1 MAWNDRVVADADRVT
16 RSTGASGQRSG
27 SAAQGQPG
35 VLRRPPPLQPGDAVA
50 VIAPSG
56 PVDAH
61 RLRLG
66 GKTLE
71 GFGLTVT
78 FGDHVL
84 DRAGTYLAGTDAAR
98 AGDFERAWC
107 DQSISAVL
115 CARGGYGAMRILDL
129 VDWDRLAG
137 EPPKLFVGASDI
149 TALHEAIVARLGV
162 ATLFGPMVATM
173 SVALGDEWTLGAYK
187 SALLGDWSGLTVPAD
202 GRSVLRPGT
211 ARGITMGGNL
221 SLLAATLG
229 SATSRPAA
237 GAIVLLEDV
246 TEQPYRI
253 DRLLTQLLRSGW
265 FDGVVG
271 VGLGT
276 WADCGDQSEVDDVLR
291 DRLGPLGVPVLG
303 GLPFGHAERQASIPL
318 GVDAVLDTK
327 AGVLRI
333 R

>member
-1 MAWNDRVVADADRVT
+1 
-16 RSTGASGQRSG
+16 
-27 SAAQGQPG
+27 
-35 VLRRPPPLQPGDAVA
+35 
-50 VIAPSG
+50 
-56 PVDAH
+56 
-61 RLRLG
+61 LG
-66 GKTLE
+66 GKALE

-84 DRAGTYLAGTDAAR
+84 GRAGTYLAGDDTAR

-107 DQSISAVL
+107 DQSVSAVL
-115 CARGGYGAMRILDL
+115 CARGGYGAMRMLDL

-137 EPPKLFVGASDI
+137 LPPKLFVGASDI
-149 TALHEAIVARLGV
+149 TALHEAIASRLGV
-162 ATLFGPMVATM
+162 ATLFGPMVATAA
-173 SVALGDEWTLGAYK
+173 VALGDEWTLAAYK
-187 SALLGDWSGLTVPAD
+187 AALFRDWSGLTVHGD

-229 SATSRPAA
+229 SAASKPAA

-276 WADCGDQSEVDDVLR
+276 WADCGDRSEVDHVLQ

-303 GLPFGHAERQASIPL
+303 GLPFGHGDRQASIPL
-318 GVDAVLDTK
+318 GVDAVLDT
-327 AGVLRI
+327 AEGVLRI